1 LEGRNGRYQ
10 DQSPKTKDNFDFAEQ
25 MKDASV
31 LGISLGQSRKIAD
44 RKCMQQ
50 CQRKDE
56 RGDVFNL
63 QGEHGCLVERVP
75 RGGPTIA

>member
-1 LEGRNGRYQ
+1 
-10 DQSPKTKDNFDFAEQ
+10 

-31 LGISLGQSRKIAD
+31 LGMSLGQSRKIAN
-44 RKCMQQ
+44 RKCMEQ

-63 QGEHGCLVERVP
+63 QGEHGCLVERIS